1 MKPFGPTPALLF
13 WSVLY
18 QQKTVSRTDLIRDFE
33 KIAGPVLVYS
43 HPYYPM
49 ARYYA
54 SEMGEPRDL
63 KRLFF
68 VSLRPVER
76 EALLSAKKKAL
87 SWESVWENQSARQL
101 NIDPGLL
108 TLENVVL
115 STAKPY
121 SHRVYLADGIY
132 AELCL
137 IFKQAGYTALP
148 WTYPDYSHE
157 QVIDFFHFL
166 RSFLKTWIKND
177 KTCLLQN

>member
-1 MKPFGPTPALLF
+1 MKPFGATPALLF

-18 QQKTVSRTDLIRDFE
+18 HQKKVSRSELIEDFE
-33 KIAGPVLVYS
+33 KLAGPLLVYS

-49 ARYYA
+49 AKYYS
-54 SEMGEPRDL
+54 SEMGEESEL

-68 VSLRPVER
+68 VSLKPVER
-76 EALLSAKKKAL
+76 EALLTAKKKAL
-87 SWESVWENQSARQL
+87 LWEKVWEDAGARQI
-101 NIDPGLL
+101 NIDPGIL

-121 SHRVYLADGIY
+121 SHRIYLADGIY

-137 IFKQAGYTALP
+137 IFKQGGYSVLE
-148 WTYPDYSHE
+148 WSYPDYSHE

-166 RSFLKTWIKND
+166 RSFLKGHLKNS
-177 KTCLLQN
+177 KSPLL